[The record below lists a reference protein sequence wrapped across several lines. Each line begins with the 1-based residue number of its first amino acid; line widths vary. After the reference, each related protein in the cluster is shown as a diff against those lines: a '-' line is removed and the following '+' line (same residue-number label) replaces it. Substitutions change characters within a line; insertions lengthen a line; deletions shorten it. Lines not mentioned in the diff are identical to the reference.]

1 MDLVFGYKQR
11 PPHMP
16 NGSEDAV
23 AACNVYR
30 FYHYP
35 DAYSMDEVRSFYR
48 FYHYPDA
55 YSMDEVRPSRAWTE
69 LC

>member
-1 MDLVFGYKQR
+1 MDSCDHNFKLTRCVAPAANLHHWVDLVFGYKQR

-16 NGSEDAV
+16 NGSDDAV

-35 DAYSMDEVRSFYR
+35 DAYSMDEVGPFGR
-48 FYHYPDA
+48 
-55 YSMDEVRPSRAWTE
+55 
-69 LC
+69 